1 MANSATEL
9 GSTDR
14 VSIGFTSSPGYNGI
28 ITYQCLF
35 DNASNDLLVHTP
47 ATGKRWGIVGINY
60 SINGSHTFV
69 IKSGSTTIISD
80 DISNGGM
87 SKGVGSGDGL
97 IAYGVAKGDT
107 LSLRFNTLY
116 PAYLYLQVIEFEN
129 GITLSK

>member
-1 MANSATEL
+1 MANSVAEL
-9 GSTDR
+9 GASDR
-14 VSIGFTSSPGYNGI
+14 VSIGFVERPGYNGI

-47 ATGKRWGIVGINY
+47 PSTKRWGIVGLNY
-60 SINGSHTFV
+60 SINGSHTFKV
-69 IKSGSTTIISD
+69 ISGSTTIIAD
-80 DISNGGM
+80 DISSGGI

-116 PAYLYLQVIEFEN
+116 PAYLYLQIVEFEN
-129 GITLSK
+129 GIILGR